1 MDRRSLWPVLGVLVM
16 VLAAVSPMGGAAQA
30 AESPGTNAPATLAD
44 DDPTRYIVQFAGE
57 PLALYDGGVAG
68 LAPTMPAARG
78 ELRLDPESPDSVAY
92 YAHLDA
98 QHAAQLTAIEAALNR
113 PVGVVFTYQTVFNG
127 VAIALTSSEAATVA
141 AVPGVVRVEREQTLQ
156 LLTDNG
162 PAWMNADEIWSG
174 DATGVA
180 TKGEGIVAGIIDTGI
195 NGDHPSFADVGADGY
210 DHSNPRVRHYGECAP
225 LNPLLCNDKLIGKY
239 DFTGTGAEDDNG
251 HGSHTAST
259 VAGNVVDATVYAPTT
274 TVGPRRISGVAPHA
288 NIISYKA
295 CTDQVF
301 VTLTGCQLTALYAA
315 IEQATIDK
323 VDVINFSIGGGS
335 QDPWTGI
342 FAQPFFGTQAAGV
355 FVAASAGNSG
365 PGPQTIGAP
374 SNAPWLMSVGA
385 STHDRR
391 PTGTVTTS
399 DSAGAGPSLRGM
411 TVSAGLASTALID
424 AKSVGNELCN
434 PFDAAQ
440 AAQIAGK
447 LVICTQGVIGRVAK
461 GQHVKDAGGAGMIL
475 TSQPGA
481 KASVVADT
489 HVLPTVMISEWDGEA
504 LRAWLATATSP
515 AAALSGTTLEV
526 NSGLADRMAYFSS
539 RGPDLTSPNV
549 IKPDVTAPGVAIW
562 AAFASHSGPAGTA
575 EYNVIQGTSMS
586 SPHAAGAAVLVR
598 ALNPL
603 WTPDNVKSALMS
615 TGFTSPAG
623 GKETV
628 GVTKEDHTTA
638 ADPFDMGGGRVDVA
652 RAVRAGIVMQ
662 ESLAGYQ
669 GANPALG
676 GDPRQLNL
684 ASFAD
689 NSCEISC
696 SWTRTLTSAAATPV
710 TWTVTTSSTSGFTLS
725 ATPASFTLEGTVA
738 GLPIATQDITV
749 SANNAGLEQGVWEFG
764 SVTFTP
770 SDPSLP
776 VQSFPVAVRGAEAP
790 VVPPCEIPE
799 TVVVSDPAGDNLSGH
814 PSQDVRE
821 IGITGAYPTFRGA
834 PTPNIVFRM
843 KVADLSELLPNSIW
857 RTVFTVPGETPTNWF
872 VEMEV
877 TDASGNVAFNY
888 GSQTTS
894 FSTLGPADHGEY
906 TADGNIVITVA
917 TSKVGNPVEG
927 QTLTGIFGRSEVLV
941 GAAGTGGLATVDR
954 APDSGGASYT
964 VAGCGDTGP
973 IANADRAT
981 TSDGTAVTIDVLAND
996 VSSDGSA
1003 LTVTGATDPASGAAA
1018 VNGDGTVTYT
1028 PDAGFQGADSFTY
1041 TIADG
1046 QGRTAS
1052 ALVTVTVAPFC
1063 PTTSTSHD
1071 FESGGDGWRVETAEN
1086 ELGGQISP
1094 NWAIVTDL
1102 LARSPSHSFHSSGV
1116 GGTNEEDST
1125 SKDDRLI
1132 GPAVQLTAV
1141 STVSFWHRY
1150 WFEVNFDGGVLEVS
1164 TDAGETWR
1172 DVTDPNIGGTWEKNG
1187 YTGTIAPGG
1196 SAIAGRDAFT
1206 GEESTAV
1213 TGSMRESVLNIG
1225 TLAGSTAIFRWRL
1238 VTDPLVPS
1246 LGWWV
1251 DDVTFSGLATD
1262 CNEPPVANADEAVT
1276 EEDRAVNI
1284 PVLANDTDPDGDALS
1299 VSGASDPANGSV
1311 TVNADNT
1318 VTYTPDAGFVG
1329 TDTFTYTAFDGEW
1342 EDTATVTVTV
1352 EERPNTAPV
1361 ANDDSVTTA
1370 RNTQVDIAV
1379 LANDHDA
1386 DGDALTITAFTQP
1399 AQGWV
1404 TDNGDGTLRYTPPV
1418 NFSGTETF
1426 SYAIDDAHG
1435 GSDTA
1440 TVTVNVGEPGAPLA
1454 CFTYTPRRPDA
1465 SDNMR
1470 FDARCSADDNTPDS
1484 GLVVTWDF
1492 QSDGVTDAT
1501 GLRPRYE
1508 YGIDGTFTVTLSVT
1522 DADGNTDVLKR
1533 DIVVRPARGGDG
1545 DGGDDD

>member
-1 MDRRSLWPVLGVLVM
+1 MKLRSFGVLMAALFVIASAYGGPPT
-16 VLAAVSPMGGAAQA
+16 LAAETT
-30 AESPGTNAPATLAD
+30 ESPPVPAAMPLTAEAQD
-44 DDPTRYIVQFAGE
+44 RFIVQFAAQ

-78 ELRLDPESPDSVAY
+78 ELRLDPDSADSAAY
-92 YAHLDA
+92 YTYLDA
-98 QHAAQLTAIEAALNR
+98 QQATQIAAIEAALGR
-113 PVGVVFTYQTVFNG
+113 SVDVVFRYRTVYNGIAVSLTPTEAQTVRGLSG
-127 VAIALTSSEAATVA
+127 VT
-141 AVPGVVRVEREQTLQ
+141 RVDREQTLE

-162 PAWMNADEIWSG
+162 PAWMNADEIWDGS
-174 DATGVA
+174 ATGVSS
-180 TKGEGIVAGIIDTGI
+180 KGEGIVAGVIDTGI
-195 NGDHPSFADVGADGY
+195 NPDHPSFADIGADGY
-210 DHSNPRVRHYGECAP
+210 DHSNPRLRHYGVCAP
-225 LNPLLCNDKLIGKY
+225 LNPLLCNDKLIGMY
-239 DFTGTGAEDDNG
+239 DFSGTGHDDDNG

-274 TVGPRRISGVAPHA
+274 TVGPRLISGVAPHA
-288 NIISYKA
+288 NVISYKA
-295 CTDQVF
+295 CTDRVF
-301 VTLTGCQLTALYAA
+301 VALTGCQLTALYAS

-355 FVAASAGNSG
+355 FVAASAGNAG

-385 STHDRR
+385 STHARR
-391 PTGTVTTS
+391 PSGTVTTS
-399 DSAGAGPSLRGM
+399 SAAGAGPSYTGM
-411 TVSAGLASTALID
+411 TVAAGLGSTALVD
-424 AKSVGNELCN
+424 AKDVGNELCN
-434 PFDAAQ
+434 PFNADQSAQ
-440 AAQIAGK
+440 VAGK

-461 GQHVKDAGGAGMIL
+461 GANVKAAGGAGMIL

-504 LRAWLATATSP
+504 LRAWLATAVAPS
-515 AAALSGTTLEV
+515 AALSGVSLEV
-526 NSGLADRMAYFSS
+526 NSKLADRMAYFSS
-539 RGPDLTSPNV
+539 RGPDLSSPNV

-623 GKETV
+623 GKEIV
-628 GVTKEDHTTA
+628 AVTKEDHTTR

-652 RAVRAGIVMQ
+652 RAVKAGIVMQ
-662 ESLAGYQ
+662 ESLTGYQ
-669 GANPALG
+669 DANPAAG
-676 GDPRQLNL
+676 GDPRQINL

-689 NSCEISC
+689 NNCEISC

-710 TWTVTTSSTSGFTLS
+710 TWTVTTSSSSGFTLS
-725 ATPASFTLEGTVA
+725 ATPASFTLDGTLV

-749 SANNAGLEQGVWEFG
+749 SAGNAGLKQGVWEFG

-770 SDPSLP
+770 SDPALP
-776 VQSFPVAVRGAEAP
+776 VQTFPVAVRGAEAP
-790 VVPPCEIPE
+790 VVAPCEIPE

-821 IGITGAYPTFRGA
+821 IAITGAYPTFRGA
-834 PTPNIVFRM
+834 PTPNLVFRM

-857 RTVFTVPGETPTNWF
+857 RTVFTVPGATPANWF

-877 TDASGNVAFNY
+877 SDASGNVAFNY
-888 GSQTTS
+888 GNQTTG

-906 TADGNIVITVA
+906 TTDGNIIITVA
-917 TSKVGNPVEG
+917 TAKVGNPVEG
-927 QTLTGIFGRSEVLV
+927 TTLTGIFGRAETLV
-941 GAAGTGGLATVDR
+941 GAAGTGGLATIDR
-954 APDSGGASYT
+954 APNSGGASYT

-981 TSDGTAVTIDVLAND
+981 TSDGTPVVIDVLAND
-996 VSSDGSA
+996 VSSDGSE
-1003 LTVTGATDPASGAAA
+1003 LTVTSVEDPANGTATN
-1018 VNGDGTVTYT
+1018 NGDGTITYL
-1028 PDAGFQGADSFTY
+1028 PDAGFSGSDSFTY
-1041 TIADG
+1041 TISDG

-1052 ALVTVTVAPFC
+1052 ALVSVTVAPFC
-1063 PTTSTSHD
+1063 PTTSRTYD
-1071 FESGGDGWRVETAEN
+1071 FESGGEGWSVETAAN
-1086 ELGGQISP
+1086 ELGNELSP
-1094 NWAIVTDL
+1094 NWEITTDL
-1102 LARSPSHSFHSSGV
+1102 LASSGTNSFHSSGAS
-1116 GGTNEEDST
+1116 GADSDDT
-1125 SKDDRLI
+1125 TKDDRLI
-1132 GPAVQLTAV
+1132 GPAVQLTSV

-1150 WFEVNFDGGVLEVS
+1150 WFELNFDGGVLEVS
-1164 TDAGETWR
+1164 TDGGETWR
-1172 DVTDPNIGGTWEKNG
+1172 DVTDPNIGGVFTKGG

-1196 SAIAGRDAFT
+1196 SAIQGRDAWT

-1213 TGSMRESVLNIG
+1213 TGAMRETVLEIG
-1225 TLAGSTAIFRWRL
+1225 TLAGSTATFRWRL

-1251 DDVTFSGLATD
+1251 DDVTFGGLATD

-1276 EEDRAVNI
+1276 TEDTAVTI
-1284 PVLANDTDPDGDALS
+1284 AVLANDTDPDNDTLT

-1329 TDTFTYTAFDGEW
+1329 TDTFSYTAFDGEW

-1370 RNTQVDIAV
+1370 RNTAVDIAV

-1386 DGDALTITAFTQP
+1386 DGDALTITSFTQP

-1404 TDNGDGTLRYTPPV
+1404 TDNGDGTLRYEPPL
-1418 NFSGTETF
+1418 NFSGSESF
-1426 SYAIDDAHG
+1426 SYTIDDAHG
-1435 GSDTA
+1435 GSA
-1440 TVTVNVGEPGAPLA
+1440 TGDVTVNVGEPGAPIA
-1454 CFTYTPRRPDA
+1454 CFTTSPKRPTADSNVTFFGKCT
-1465 SDNMR
+1465 SD
-1470 FDARCSADDNTPDS
+1470 DTDS
-1484 GLVVTWDF
+1484 DEDLTFSWDF
-1492 QSDGVTDAT
+1492 ESDGVIDTT
-1501 GLRPRYE
+1501 GIKPHHTYVTA
-1508 YGIDGTFTVTLSVT
+1508 GTYRVTLRVT
-1522 DADGNTDVLKR
+1522 DTDGNTDVLKR
-1533 DIVVRPARGGDG
+1533 DLVVRP
-1545 DGGDDD
+1545 